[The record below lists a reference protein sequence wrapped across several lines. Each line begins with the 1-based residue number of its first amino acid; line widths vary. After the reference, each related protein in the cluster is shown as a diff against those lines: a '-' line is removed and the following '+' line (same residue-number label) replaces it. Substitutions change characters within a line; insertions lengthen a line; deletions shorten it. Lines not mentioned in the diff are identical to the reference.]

1 MNLYLDIETIGTTD
15 PEAIADIA
23 AGISHPKTMSK
34 PDTIAKWVAEEKPA
48 VVQEAVKRTSF
59 DGTYGQVITIG
70 YAMDDGEV
78 EAVYQGDG
86 ISERDILVL
95 FADDVNRIMDRA
107 STRPVL
113 VGHNIHGFD
122 LRFLWQRYIING
134 VKPPPLPFQSKAWDA
149 NINDTM
155 VMWNPEREKRISLD
169 KLCKALKIKSSK
181 DGFDGSM
188 VWDAF
193 KAGEF
198 DKIADYCKAD
208 VEAVRQCHTRMVA

>member
-15 PEAIADIA
+15 PEVIADLA

-48 VVQEAVKRTSF
+48 AVQEAVKRTSF
-59 DGTYGQVITIG
+59 DGTYGQIITIG
-70 YAMDDGEV
+70 YAVDDGEV
-78 EAVYQGDG
+78 ETVYQDDG
-86 ISERDILVL
+86 VSERDILVL
-95 FADDVNRIMDRA
+95 FADDIRSIMYKTN
-107 STRPVL
+107 TRPVL

-134 VKPPPLPFQSKAWDA
+134 VKPPSLPFQAKAWDS

-169 KLCKALKIKSSK
+169 KLCKALKVKSSK

-198 DKIADYCKAD
+198 EKIADYCKAD
-208 VEAVRQCHTRMVA
+208 VEAVRQCHTKMMA